1 MSNTEER
8 PAIPPLPPRAEK
20 QAPYADVYATFDNHS
35 ADQAEES
42 NLEMIELGPAWMTKR
57 GNLSFEI
64 KTEPLRWRNPS
75 CPRRLLLVVR
85 RG

>member
-8 PAIPPLPPRAEK
+8 PAIPPMPPRDEK
-20 QAPYADVYATFDNHS
+20 QHPYADVFATFDNGTEG
-35 ADQAEES
+35 EEGG
-42 NLEMIELGPAWMTKR
+42 LEMVELGPVWATKR
-57 GNLSFEI
+57 GNLSFEL
-64 KTEPLRWRNPS
+64 KTEPLRWRNPN